1 MIRRS
6 GLAFLSRLSLLVAIP
21 IASVAGASSDYEVLL
36 RQNWFIQSSADGRSD
51 GPTIS
56 KTGFSTQ
63 GWYPATL
70 PSTVLSALVEDKVY
84 PDPYV
89 GMNLRSIPGTTYP
102 IFEDFSNIQMP
113 PSSPFRQSW

>member
-1 MIRRS
+1 MVRRS
-6 GLAFLSRLSLLVAIP
+6 GLAFLSRVSLLVAIP
-21 IASVAGASSDYEVLL
+21 VASVAGVNSDCQVLL
-36 RQNWFIQSSADGRSD
+36 RENWFLQSSADVRSD

-56 KTGFSTQ
+56 RTGFSTE

-70 PSTVLSALVEDKVY
+70 PSTVLSALVEDKIY

-102 IFEDFSNIQMP
+102 NL
-113 PSSPFRQSW
+113 